1 MRISSTKIARAP
13 PTLFSSR
20 DLNIK
25 ACELSRKEG
34 NMIEQI
40 FKFQS
45 AIDRHRSGPIGQYID
60 GFTENLSRWM
70 QHRRILLKELDEK
83 VIDRFLNY
91 RIQKKQIQR
100 YDAIALTGL
109 LEYLRK
115 CNVVVLPPE
124 IIDNS
129 VKNCI
134 IQDFRKHMKERNLAD
149 STLRRHYRIALDFLS
164 ERFGSSDAVL
174 EDIKPIDIT
183 DFVAK
188 QAKRLKPATSR
199 IIVNALRSFFRFLY
213 LCGKIKRE
221 LALTVPTVANWRLT
235 TVPKWITQDQIE
247 MLLKNCDQSPPVGIR
262 NYAILLLL
270 ARLGLR
276 SIDVVNLCLDDID
289 WESGEI
295 MVSGKSRRQDRLPL
309 PQDVGE
315 AIARYLQESRPKCSS
330 RRVFITVHAPIRG
343 FVGTRGIYKMVYRE
357 FKKAGMNP
365 PQMGGHI
372 LRHSLASNMLQN
384 GASLGEISEILR
396 HKELTTTQ
404 IYTKVDLTS
413 LRKLAQPWPGGEI

>member
-1 MRISSTKIARAP
+1 
-13 PTLFSSR
+13 
-20 DLNIK
+20 
-25 ACELSRKEG
+25 
-34 NMIEQI
+34 MIEHF
-40 FKFQS
+40 FKYQS
-45 AIDRHRSGPIGQYID
+45 AIARHRSGPIGQYID
-60 GFTENLSRWM
+60 GFASQLHKRGYSLYCIKHKILSASKLSRWLKK
-70 QHRRILLKELDEK
+70 RRIILKKLDEK
-83 VIDRFLNY
+83 MIDKFLNY
-91 RIQKKQIQR
+91 LRKKSQIQD
-100 YDAIALTGL
+100 YDAITLKGL

-115 CNVVVLPPE
+115 CNVVPLPPKK
-124 IIDNS
+124 IDKS
-129 VKNCI
+129 VKNSI

-149 STLRRHYRIALDFLS
+149 STLRRHSRIAQDFLS

-174 EDIKPIDIT
+174 EDIKPTDIT

-199 IIVNALRSFFRFLY
+199 IIVSALRSFFRFLY
-213 LCGKIKRE
+213 LCGKIKSE
-221 LALTVPTVANWRLT
+221 LALAVPAVANWRLT

-247 MLLKNCDQSPPVGIR
+247 RLLKNCDQSTPVGIR

-295 MVSGKSRRQDRLPL
+295 RVSGKNRRQDRLPL
-309 PQDVGE
+309 PHDVGT
-315 AIARYLQESRPKCSS
+315 AIARYLRESRPKCSS
-330 RRVFITVHAPIRG
+330 RRVFITVYAPIRG

-357 FKKAGMNP
+357 FKKAGMKP

-413 LRKLAQPWPGGEI
+413 LRKLAQPWPGGKK